1 MIMSK
6 LEKELEDAKEQ
17 LRQVIAS
24 NKMDG
29 YIPAHSAVLSLER
42 KVAAERMDEYAETID
57 FPMKWDAGA
66 PMPHLL
72 TNGNRTFLLFYLPDD
87 YSEDGRTE
95 SVALVQFHRCLSS
108 KLGDPNEEVFH
119 GHPLNGKGLEPY
131 TVQIVR
137 NSRWIKEL
145 ESINKVHSQY
155 NQELWRSLDHYILWF
170 HDDTFECVPRSY
182 EVEVFQKSMDEVLGE
197 AAKRIR
203 A

>member
-17 LRQVIAS
+17 LSQVIAS
-24 NKMDG
+24 HKMDG
-29 YIPAHSAVLSLER
+29 YASAHSAVLALER
-42 KVAAERMDEYAETID
+42 KLAVERMDEYAETID
-57 FPMKWDAGA
+57 FPLIWDAGA

-72 TNGNRTFLLFYLPDD
+72 TNGYRTFLLFYLPDD
-87 YSEDGRTE
+87 YSEDSRTE
-95 SVALVQFHRCLSS
+95 SIALVQFHQCMSS

-131 TVQIVR
+131 TAQIVR
-137 NSRWIKEL
+137 NSKWIKEL

-155 NQELWRSLDHYILWF
+155 NAELWLSLNHYIFWF
-170 HDDTFECVPRSY
+170 HDDTFECVAKSY
-182 EVEVFQKSMDEVLGE
+182 EVEVFHQNMDEVVIE
-197 AAKRIR
+197 ATKRIL

>member
-24 NKMDG
+24 NKTDG
-29 YIPAHSAVLSLER
+29 YVSAHSAVLSLER
-42 KVAAERMDEYAETID
+42 KVAAERMDEYAESID
-57 FPMKWDAGA
+57 FPVKWDAGA
-66 PMPHLL
+66 PVPHLL
-72 TNGNRTFLLFYLPDD
+72 TNGYRTFLLFYLPDD

-95 SVALVQFHRCLSS
+95 SVALVQFHRCMSS

-131 TVQIVR
+131 TAQIVR

-155 NQELWRSLDHYILWF
+155 NQELWRSLNHYILWF
-170 HDDTFECVPRSY
+170 HDDTFECIAKSY